1 MTTGTSNSSTL
12 MRQLGNLAIV
22 IAYLLFIPM
31 VVLQDLVRLREF
43 PAFEDIAEE
52 ESSGNSSSNQTDD
65 KRKEFDN
72 FKKNVDVKNAFG
84 ASSYLGLYQVD
95 VDSGG
100 NVTFKLGVLSNCQ
113 DVCGWQF
120 KVGLQCVHAA
130 VAVAVF
136 AAFVSISTRIYLFQ
150 GKGEINKVVFFKT
163 ASAELASGALLLF
176 GMFLLMLLV
185 STMAVDTAFGVSVY
199 LGIASGLAYMLAG
212 ATIGIEGHNLPA
224 TASTGQQGGLASSFP
239 GQQRQPYG
247 QSVPPPPPP
256 IYPIGQNGLPLPVY
270 QSGQQGVPSPQPPP
284 PPPPPGYNV
293 GQYPAPNHNSDI
305 PSMGFS

>member
-12 MRQLGNLAIV
+12 MRQLGSLAIV

-31 VVLQDLVRLREF
+31 VVLQDLIRLREF

-84 ASSYLGLYQVD
+84 VSSYLGLYQVD

-199 LGIASGLAYMLAG
+199 LGIASGLAYMIAG
-212 ATIGIEGHNLPA
+212 NHRHRRSQFTRNSLDWATRWTCVIIPW
-224 TASTGQQGGLASSFP
+224 STTST
-239 GQQRQPYG
+239 
-247 QSVPPPPPP
+247 VW
-256 IYPIGQNGLPLPVY
+256 PIGAPTATSYQPNRTKRPTAPCLPVRAAR
-270 QSGQQGVPSPQPPP
+270 STITTTTPTTTWL
-284 PPPPPGYNV
+284 
-293 GQYPAPNHNSDI
+293 
-305 PSMGFS
+305 